1 MPGLSR
7 SALRMTAMI
16 AVIDYGVGNL
26 FSLKS
31 SLKAIGEEA
40 AVSSDEDVI
49 RAADHVI
56 LPGVGAFG
64 DAARKLKETGL
75 AETVKEIAASGKPVL
90 GICVG
95 MQLLFDESLEFG
107 RHEGLGL
114 IPGTVD
120 AIEPR
125 IPAEFDVPHMG
136 WNSLSYPAGS
146 DLFAGIPE
154 HSFVYFVHSYA
165 AFGCEPH
172 VIAQTEYGI
181 PLTAAVRR
189 DNVYGTQ
196 FHPEKSGSTGL
207 AILKNFCRL

>member
-1 MPGLSR
+1 
-7 SALRMTAMI
+7 MI

-31 SLKAIGEEA
+31 SLQAIGA
-40 AVSSDEDVI
+40 DAVVTRERDCI
-49 RAADHVI
+49 LQADHVI

-64 DAARKLKETGL
+64 DAACKLKETGMFDV
-75 AETVKEIAASGKPVL
+75 VKEVAAKGTPIL

-125 IPAEFDVPHMG
+125 IGADLDVPHMG
-136 WNSLSYPAGS
+136 WNSLSFQKDS
-146 DLFAGIPE
+146 RLFADIPE
-154 HSFVYFVHSYA
+154 HAFVYFVHSYA
-165 AFGCEPH
+165 AFGCEPY
-172 VIAQTEYGI
+172 VSALTEYGI
-181 PLTAAVRR
+181 PLTAAVEK

-196 FHPEKSGSTGL
+196 FHPEKSGATGL
-207 AILKNFCRL
+207 SILKNFCSL

>member
-1 MPGLSR
+1 
-7 SALRMTAMI
+7 MI

-31 SLKAIGEEA
+31 SLQSIGEDA
-40 AVSSDEDVI
+40 AVSRDPDVI

-64 DAARKLKETGL
+64 DAARKLQETGMT
-75 AETVKEIAASGKPVL
+75 EVVKEIAASGTPVL

-125 IPAEFDVPHMG
+125 IPAELDVPHMG
-136 WNSLSYPAGS
+136 WNRLDIKTDSP
-146 DLFAGIPE
+146 LFAGIPE
-154 HSFVYFVHSYA
+154 PVFVYFVHSYA
-165 AFGCEPH
+165 AFGCDPY
-172 VIAQTEYGI
+172 VIAETEYGI
-181 PLTAAVRR
+181 PLTAAVTRE
-189 DNVYGTQ
+189 NVYGTQ

-207 AILKNFCRL
+207 RILKNFCRL